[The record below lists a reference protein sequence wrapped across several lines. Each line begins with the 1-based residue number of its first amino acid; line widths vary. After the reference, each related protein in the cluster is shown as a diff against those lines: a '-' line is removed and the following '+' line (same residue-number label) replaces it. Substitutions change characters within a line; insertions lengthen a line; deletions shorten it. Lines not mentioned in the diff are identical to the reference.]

1 MRVIAEIPHAS
12 CKISI
17 FYMNGKYI
25 INFSQGTLEQSF
37 KISELDYVIKDVED
51 IKKIINNDFIA
62 SVLKRFSEMNDQLAS
77 ALKDY

>member
-1 MRVIAEIPHAS
+1 MRIIAEIPHPH

-25 INFSQGTLEQSF
+25 VNFAAGNLEQAF

-51 IKKIINNDFIA
+51 IKKIIDETFIQL
-62 SVLKRFSEMNDQLAS
+62 VLKRFAEMNLQLNE